1 MRTALLALALLILP
15 AVAATQVT
23 DTDGWNGAKWGM
35 TVAQVKSS
43 ITYRIERDSQFR
55 YAGKPSSLFRTA
67 EPFKMLD
74 APFWGSFLFS
84 PDDKLVSVELRID
97 VHFFDSTHSQSE
109 LFGRFKQWLVE
120 KYWKPAFTDDNG
132 RTAVWTFPLT
142 SIRLQWT
149 EFGGHTFMAVT
160 YNQADKKLPGWL
172 DRRQLSFRHWA

>member
-1 MRTALLALALLILP
+1 VRHPLVTLGEVQKWYARPVRRRQEKTIISAPPAYLIGVTTMR
-15 AVAATQVT
+15 
-23 DTDGWNGAKWGM
+23 
-35 TVAQVKSS
+35 
-43 ITYRIERDSQFR
+43 ITYPIERDSQFR

-74 APFWGSFLFS
+74 VPVWGSFLFS

-97 VHFFDSTHSQSE
+97 AHFLDSTRSQSE

-120 KYWKPAFTDDNG
+120 KYGKPTFTDDNG

-149 EFGGHTFMAVT
+149 EFGGHPFMAVT
-160 YNQADKKLPGWL
+160 YNQANKKLPG
-172 DRRQLSFRHWA
+172 